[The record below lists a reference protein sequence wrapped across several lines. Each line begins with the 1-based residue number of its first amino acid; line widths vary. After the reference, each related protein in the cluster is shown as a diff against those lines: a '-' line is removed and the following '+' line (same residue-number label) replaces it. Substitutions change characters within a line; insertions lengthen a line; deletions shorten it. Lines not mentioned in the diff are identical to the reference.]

1 MDSVSPLVST
11 NRRRPRQSS
20 TKAHNRTLTA
30 GSLFAGIGGLCGGF
44 TSAGFKTLWANE
56 LDAGACDFYRTNF
69 PHVRL
74 IEKDIRDLSV
84 VKDKLALVDVLH
96 AGFPCQSFSQ
106 AGERKGFADPR
117 GQLFFE
123 IIRLL
128 KEFGDRRPAVVV
140 LENAPFIRIGEG
152 GAWFQTVIGELQRA
166 GYWFRDTNAHEVDL
180 WDVTPSPQQRRRLFM
195 IAWSTASFLSGR
207 FALPQPIVTSKDC
220 LSKHIAFKS
229 TAGDAYY
236 LPHDNRYHEMLSG
249 VRGDRP
255 SDKRIYQLRK
265 YFVREKRIGVCPT
278 LTANMGQ
285 GGHNVPFVWD
295 KGGLRRLTE
304 RECLSLQGFAR
315 TYRIPKHITSKRIYE
330 YIGNSVAPPVAKFL
344 ATAIEKRIRKEQI

>member
-1 MDSVSPLVST
+1 MDALTPLAYAK
-11 NRRRPRQSS
+11 RRRSS
-20 TKAHNRTLTA
+20 QVSAAARKRTITA
-30 GSLFAGIGGLCGGF
+30 GSLFAGIGGFCDGF
-44 TSAGFKTLWANE
+44 TSTGFKTLWANE

-84 VKDKLALVDVLH
+84 ARDKLAVVDVLH

-106 AGERKGFADPR
+106 AGEKKGFEDPR

-128 KEFGDRRPAVVV
+128 KEFGDRRPSVVV

-152 GAWFQTVIGELQRA
+152 GAWFQTIVGELQRA

-207 FALPQPIVTSKDC
+207 FALPRPLVPSKDC

-229 TAGDAYY
+229 TAADAYY

-265 YFVREKRIGVCPT
+265 YFVREKRVGVCPT

-304 RECLSLQGFAR
+304 KECLSLQGFAR

-330 YIGNSVAPPVAKFL
+330 YIGNSVAPPVARFL
-344 ATAIEKRIRKEQI
+344 AAAIENRIRKERI

>member
-1 MDSVSPLVST
+1 MTPLVSAK
-11 NRRRPRQSS
+11 RRRLRILPATAR
-20 TKAHNRTLTA
+20 NRTLTA
-30 GSLFAGIGGLCGGF
+30 GSLFAGIGGFCDGF

-56 LDAGACDFYRTNF
+56 LDVGARDFYRTNF
-69 PHVRL
+69 PRVRL
-74 IEKDIRDLSV
+74 IEKDICNLSV
-84 VKDKLALVDVLH
+84 VKDKLIPVDVLH

-106 AGERKGFADPR
+106 AGERKGFNDPR

-128 KEFGDRRPAVVV
+128 KEFGDHRPSVLV

-152 GAWFQTVIGELQRA
+152 GGWFQTILGELQRA

-195 IAWSTASFLSGR
+195 IAWSTASFRSGR
-207 FALPQPIVTSKDC
+207 FTLPQPQSATRDC

-229 TAGDAYY
+229 RAGDAYY
-236 LPHDNRYHEMLSG
+236 LPHDNRYHDMLSV

-265 YFVREKRIGVCPT
+265 YFVREKRLGVCPT

-285 GGHNVPFVWD
+285 GGHNVPFIWD

-315 TYRIPKHITSKRIYE
+315 TYRIPKHITSKRIYH

-344 ATAIEKRIRKEQI
+344 AAAIEKRIRKEQI